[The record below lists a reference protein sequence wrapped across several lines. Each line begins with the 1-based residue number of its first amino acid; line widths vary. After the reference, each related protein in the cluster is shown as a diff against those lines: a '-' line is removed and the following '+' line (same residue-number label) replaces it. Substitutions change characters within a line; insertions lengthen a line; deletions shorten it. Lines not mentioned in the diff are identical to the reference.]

1 MTIKISLIVG
11 CSRRIAIDDERKGG
25 GGGMTVVSGVE
36 IRRRAESSHG
46 HPINNVTVHSD
57 SIISRLHGT

>member
-25 GGGMTVVSGVE
+25 GEGNDGCVWRGNSKEGGKFART
-36 IRRRAESSHG
+36 SHK
-46 HPINNVTVHSD
+46 
-57 SIISRLHGT
+57 

>member
-11 CSRRIAIDDERKGG
+11 CSRRIAIDDERK

-46 HPINNVTVHSD
+46 HPINNVTVHFD